1 MAEQPGDIDIQ
12 PVDGTGN
19 ADDDGFRSFG
29 SESGDFIDPASAI
42 DRGNASG
49 GGSNN
54 SSGGGGASTGK
65 RRGRKPGSTNKAKTA
80 SLDLSSV
87 EALLLTI
94 HTGISVILK
103 APEFELTEE
112 EAHKIAE
119 AGTRVSRHYN
129 MTATAKSVDFANLAI
144 VLGTAYGSR
153 FMAMKMRHD
162 MERDERR
169 NKARAAASN
178 VIDLGNGNFQ
188 ATQ

>member
-1 MAEQPGDIDIQ
+1 MASEPGTDDDV
-12 PVDGTGN
+12 PVVGDTVS
-19 ADDDGFRSFG
+19 DDDGFRSFG
-29 SESGDFIDPASAI
+29 SEAGDFIDPASAVS
-42 DRGNASG
+42 RGDASG
-49 GGSNN
+49 GGSDN
-54 SSGGGGASTGK
+54 SSGSRGTGTGK
-65 RRGRKPGSTNKAKTA
+65 RRGRKPGSTNKQKTA

-94 HTGISVILK
+94 HTGLSVLLK

-153 FMAMKMRHD
+153 VMAMKMRKD
-162 MERDERR
+162 MERDERKR
-169 NKARAAASN
+169 QRQPPEN
-178 VIDLGNGNFQ
+178 VTLFPHGTIP